1 MLISDWNSDLCSS
14 DLCAS
19 EELEQTRR
27 LFHHKQR
34 RGPFAQ
40 GSVEQQ
46 DARRRI
52 EIPQAQGWTPMN
64 IVRLER
70 WKTVGIG
77 KRPQSAVVRLVH
89 ARTSAGTL
97 SGNQRRPNQKAALT
111 SRISTGTSTS
121 GPITAA
127 KATGEASPKA
137 AMATAIASSKLLPAA
152 VNATAVVRG

>member
-1 MLISDWNSDLCSS
+1 MIVILDLIGHRQIGGIENPRF
-14 DLCAS
+14 AA

-27 LFHHKQR
+27 LFHHKPR
-34 RGPFAQ
+34 IGPFAQ

-89 ARTSAGTL
+89 ARTSAR
-97 SGNQRRPNQKAALT
+97 SEEHT
-111 SRISTGTSTS
+111 SELQSLMRISYAVFCLKKKIAKKST
-121 GPITAA
+121 
-127 KATGEASPKA
+127 
-137 AMATAIASSKLLPAA
+137 
-152 VNATAVVRG
+152 N

>member
-1 MLISDWNSDLCSS
+1 MIVSLDLIGHRQIGGIENPRF
-14 DLCAS
+14 AA

-27 LFHHKQR
+27 LFHHKPR
-34 RGPFAQ
+34 IGPFAQ

-46 DARRRI
+46 DARRRS

-121 GPITAA
+121 GPDHRSE
-127 KATGEASPKA
+127 GDRGSQ
-137 AMATAIASSKLLPAA
+137 SKGGDGDRNRQFEI
-152 VNATAVVRG
+152 V

>member
-1 MLISDWNSDLCSS
+1 MKRMTETEVVGSRLSLDVVFFYFKQKTAYVWRISDWSSDVCSS
-14 DLCAS
+14 DL
-19 EELEQTRR
+19 
-27 LFHHKQR
+27 
-34 RGPFAQ
+34 
-40 GSVEQQ
+40 
-46 DARRRI
+46 I

-137 AMATAIASSKLLPAA
+137 AQIGRASCRESVCKY
-152 VNATAVVRG
+152 V

>member
-1 MLISDWNSDLCSS
+1 MIRRPPRS
-14 DLCAS
+14 
-19 EELEQTRR
+19 TRTDTLFPYTTLFR
-27 LFHHKQR
+27 SFHHKPR
-34 RGPFAQ
+34 IGPFAQ

-89 ARTSAGTL
+89 ARTSAGPL
-97 SGNQRRPNQKAALT
+97 SGHQRRQKHKAALT
-111 SRISTGTSTS
+111 SRRRNGHSERKREG
-121 GPITAA
+121 
-127 KATGEASPKA
+127 
-137 AMATAIASSKLLPAA
+137 
-152 VNATAVVRG
+152 